1 VGVRGSGQEARS
13 RTSDDV
19 TALSPAATDMR
30 SVLAAGSMQR
40 VVFGSDWPFSALTL
54 TGSGDPQ
61 PELDQS
67 FTTAERLQVERAN
80 ALRELP
86 RLAQAVGG

>member
-1 VGVRGSGQEARS
+1 
-13 RTSDDV
+13 
-19 TALSPAATDMR
+19 
-30 SVLAAGSMQR
+30 MQR
-40 VVFGSDWPFSALTL
+40 AVFGSDWPFSALTL

-61 PELDQS
+61 PELDPT

-86 RLAQAVGG
+86 RLVQAVGG

>member
-13 RTSDDV
+13 RISDDD

-61 PELDQS
+61 PDS
-67 FTTAERLQVERAN
+67 IRAS
-80 ALRELP
+80 P
-86 RLAQAVGG
+86 RPSDSRSSAPTPCANCPAWRRPSEA